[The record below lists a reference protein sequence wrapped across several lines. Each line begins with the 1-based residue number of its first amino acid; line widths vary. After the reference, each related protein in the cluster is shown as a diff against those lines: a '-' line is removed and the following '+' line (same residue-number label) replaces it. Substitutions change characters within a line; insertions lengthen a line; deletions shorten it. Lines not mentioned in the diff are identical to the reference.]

1 MVVNHPRQAQSG
13 LHKIISAID
22 ASVGRWLGS
31 ASNATASDST
41 LARPTQISVKAAAY
55 AWRHFAELMEALP
68 ADQAVPLWQTAQA
81 QATNALELEFA
92 KSSPVY
98 VTVA

>member
-1 MVVNHPRQAQSG
+1 MLQRLIRRWPAQ
-13 LHKIISAID
+13 
-22 ASVGRWLGS
+22 
-31 ASNATASDST
+31 T
-41 LARPTQISVKAAAY
+41 PISVKAAAY
-55 AWRHFAELMEALP
+55 AWRHFVELMEALP

-92 KSSPVY
+92 KWSPVY